1 MHKLAICALAVSL
14 VLVAGDARPQGAALP
29 SCPGNPNALGVLRTV
44 EIDTTGGPGFGFQH
58 FKAYDF
64 LRSKEVVLTFDDGPW
79 PGNTPAVLAALA
91 AECVKATF
99 FAIGKHATWNP
110 EILKQVAEQGH
121 TIGSH
126 TWSHKDLSK
135 LPLDQAKDEIE
146 KGVSAVHWALGGR
159 AAPIFRFPALR
170 HSPEA
175 VSYLGERNTA
185 IFSTDMDSFDFQMKV
200 PEQIVQSVMTKLEK
214 AGKGI
219 VLLHD
224 FQKPTAVA
232 MPALLRELKA
242 KGFQI
247 VHVRT
252 KAPAT
257 TLAVYDEAVAREARP
272 TTANNAPPISTV
284 VSTVAPAAVS
294 SAPSAGL
301 PVAAGVPQAIATP
314 ATAAQAISLRRV
326 ALVVGNS
333 AYRAV
338 PALPNPNSDAQA
350 VAAALR
356 DIGFQVVGLKTDLGK
371 EALVT
376 ALRDFARE
384 AEQADWAVVYFA
396 GHGIELGASAGL
408 GGANFLIPVDAKLE
422 TDRDIE
428 FETVPLGHVITAV
441 EGAKKLRLVIL
452 DACRDNPFARQMK
465 RMAASRSVGR
475 GLGRI
480 EPDGG
485 VLVAYAAKHGE
496 VALDGGGRNSPFV
509 AALVNRLPTP
519 GVEIGKLFRLVRDD
533 VLAATDRKQEPFVY
547 GSLPGED
554 FFFVAGK

>member
-1 MHKLAICALAVSL
+1 MQKLAIGAVAVSL
-14 VLVAGDARPQGAALP
+14 LLVAGDARSQGAALP
-29 SCPGNPNALGVLRTV
+29 SCPGNPNALGVSRIV
-44 EIDTTGGPGFGFQH
+44 EIDTTGGPGFGLQH
-58 FKAYDF
+58 FKAHDF
-64 LRSKEVVLTFDDGPW
+64 LRPKEVVLTFEDGPW

-110 EILKQVAEQGH
+110 GILKQVAEQGH

-126 TWSHKDLSK
+126 TWSHKDLSTST
-135 LPLDQAKDEIE
+135 LDQAKEEIE
-146 KGVSAVHWALGGR
+146 KGISAVHWALGGPG
-159 AAPIFRFPALR
+159 APIFRFPLLR

-175 VSYLGERNTA
+175 VGYLGGRNIG
-185 IFSTDMDSFDFQMKV
+185 IFSTDLDSFDFKINA
-200 PEQIVQSVMTKLEK
+200 PEQIVQSVLTKLEK

-219 VLLHD
+219 VLMHD
-224 FQKPTAVA
+224 FQKPTALA

-257 TLAVYDEAVAREARP
+257 TLAVYDEAVVREIRP
-272 TTANNAPPISTV
+272 TTISTV
-284 VSTVAPAAVS
+284 VNTAPAAAS

-301 PVAAGVPQAIATP
+301 PVVTAAPQVIATP
-314 ATAAQAISLRRV
+314 ATAAQAISMRRV

-333 AYRAV
+333 VYRAV
-338 PALPNPNSDAQA
+338 PALPNPNSDAQV

-356 DIGFQVVGLKTDLGK
+356 AVGFEVVSLKTDLGK
-371 EALVT
+371 EAFVT

-384 AEQADWAVVYFA
+384 AEQSDWAVVYFA
-396 GHGIELGASAGL
+396 GHGIELGGAAGL

-428 FETVPLGHVITAV
+428 FETVPLSHVITAV

-465 RMAASRSVGR
+465 RTVASRSVGR

-519 GVEIGKLFRLVRDD
+519 GIEIGKLFRLVRDD

>member
-1 MHKLAICALAVSL
+1 MHKLAICALAMPL
-14 VLVAGDARPQGAALP
+14 LLAAGDARAQGAALP
-29 SCPGNPNALGVLRTV
+29 SCPGNPNALGVFRTV

-64 LRSKEVVLTFDDGPW
+64 LRPKEVVLTFEDGPW
-79 PGNTPAVLAALA
+79 PNNTPAVLAALA

-110 EILKQVAEQGH
+110 EILRQVAEQGH

-126 TWSHKDLSK
+126 TWSHKDLST
-135 LPLDQAKDEIE
+135 LTLDQAKEEIE
-146 KGVSAVHWALGGR
+146 KGVSAVHWALGGPG
-159 AAPIFRFPALR
+159 APLFRFPLLR

-175 VSYLGERNTA
+175 VSYLGERNIG
-185 IFSTDMDSFDFQMKV
+185 IFSTDIDSLDFQLKM
-200 PEQIVQSVMTKLEK
+200 PEQIVQSVITKLEK

-219 VLLHD
+219 VLMHD
-224 FQKPTAVA
+224 FQKATGLA

-252 KAPAT
+252 KAPVT
-257 TLAVYDEAVAREARP
+257 TLAVYDEAVVRETRP
-272 TTANNAPPISTV
+272 ATANNARPISTV
-284 VSTVAPAAVS
+284 VNTAPAAVS

-301 PVAAGVPQAIATP
+301 PVVAGVPQVIATP

-356 DIGFQVVGLKTDLGK
+356 GVGFQVVGLKTDLGK

-396 GHGIELGASAGL
+396 GHGIELGATAGL

-465 RMAASRSVGR
+465 RTAASRSVGR

-547 GSLPGED
+547 GSLPGDD